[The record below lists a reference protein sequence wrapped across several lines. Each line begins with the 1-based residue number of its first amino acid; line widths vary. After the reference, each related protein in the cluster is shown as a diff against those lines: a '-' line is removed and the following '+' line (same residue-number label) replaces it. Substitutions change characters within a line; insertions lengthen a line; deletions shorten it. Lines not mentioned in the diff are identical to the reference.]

1 MLIPTVH
8 LNGTA
13 GEVLRDQYAAAAEAV
28 RKAIDAVCN
37 AGPNAR
43 DYYVQGPDAGLAA
56 QREHEEHVASLKRVR
71 DDLAAIVEGIQ
82 DQIDAK
88 VPSVNHSGKFKGERQ
103 PLTDEP
109 SRKFEKQKGR
119 IAEEPSR

>member
-1 MLIPTVH
+1 MLVPTIH

-28 RKAIDAVCN
+28 HKAIAALCD

-43 DYYVQGPDAGLAA
+43 DYYVQGPDAGFAA
-56 QREHEEHVASLKRVR
+56 QREHEARLASLKYVR
-71 DDLAAIVEGIQ
+71 DELVAIREGLQ

-88 VPSVNHSGKFKGERQ
+88 EA
-103 PLTDEP
+103 
-109 SRKFEKQKGR
+109 SRR
-119 IAEEPSR
+119 SR

>member
-1 MLIPTVH
+1 MLVPTVH

-13 GEVLRDQYAAAAEAV
+13 GEVLRDQYTAAAEAV

-43 DYYVQGPDAGLAA
+43 DYYVQGTDAALAA
-56 QREHEEHVASLKRVR
+56 QREHEARIATLKRVR
-71 DDLAAIVEGIQ
+71 DELAAIAEGVQ

-88 VPSVNHSGKFKGERQ
+88 EA
-103 PLTDEP
+103 
-109 SRKFEKQKGR
+109 SRR
-119 IAEEPSR
+119 SR

>member
-8 LNGTA
+8 MNGTT
-13 GEVLRDQYAAAAEAV
+13 GEVLLDQYMTAAHAV
-28 RKAIDAVCN
+28 QKAIDAVCD

-56 QREHEEHVASLKRVR
+56 QREHAARVKALKTVR
-71 DDLAAIVEGIQ
+71 DELAAIMEGIQ

-88 VPSVNHSGKFKGERQ
+88 EA
-103 PLTDEP
+103 
-109 SRKFEKQKGR
+109 SRR
-119 IAEEPSR
+119 NP

>member
-13 GEVLRDQYAAAAEAV
+13 GEDLLDQYAAAVEAV
-28 RKAIDAVCN
+28 REAIDAVCE

-56 QREHEEHVASLKRVR
+56 QREHEARVVALKRVR
-71 DDLAAIVEGIQ
+71 DDLATIVEGIQ

-88 VPSVNHSGKFKGERQ
+88 EA
-103 PLTDEP
+103 
-109 SRKFEKQKGR
+109 SRM
-119 IAEEPSR
+119 SR

>member
-1 MLIPTVH
+1 MLIPTLH
-8 LNGTA
+8 LNGSS
-13 GEVLRDQYAAAAEAV
+13 GEVLLDQYSAAAEAV
-28 RKAIDAVCN
+28 RKAIDAVCD

-56 QREHEEHVASLKRVR
+56 QREHEARVKALKAVR

-88 VPSVNHSGKFKGERQ
+88 EA
-103 PLTDEP
+103 
-109 SRKFEKQKGR
+109 SRRGR
-119 IAEEPSR
+119 